1 VAIPN
6 VAVIRTPSIVGEL
19 EQIRHRVS
27 ERAYELFR
35 TSGSSNSPDENW
47 LTAERELLWQ
57 PAVEMCQ
64 KDGQFEVRA
73 ALAGVDSKDVAITV
87 TSEDLLI
94 KGNGGHEHRPE
105 QGTVHLC
112 EFSRGQLFRPI
123 HFPEPIDSQNV
134 AAAYRNGLLIVT
146 APIAQSDPAKQTIK
160 PKGRR

>member
-1 VAIPN
+1 MPKVGL
-6 VAVIRTPSIVGEL
+6 IRTSSIVDEL
-19 EQIRHRVS
+19 EQIHRRVS
-27 ERAYELFR
+27 ERAFELFR

-64 KDGQFEVRA
+64 KDGEFEVRA
-73 ALAGVDSKDVAITV
+73 ALAVVDPKDVALTV

-123 HFPEPIDSQNV
+123 RFPEPIDPQNV

-146 APIAQSDPAKQTIK
+146 APIASDPAKQTVK